1 MRARTLWH
9 VHLVCVHVVFGGG
22 VLWLL
27 RDHGYAVLAAE
38 VVIVVSFWLGL
49 RLVRST
55 FRPLEVLQAGVDLLE
70 SKDFSSRFHR
80 SGNPEM
86 DGLVRV
92 YNRMADELRGERIR
106 NEEQEHFLRQILETG
121 ATAVI
126 TLDLER
132 AIAQINGAAA
142 VLLDTTAEAAAGK
155 RLAELESRFAGTL
168 GRLPTGETVV
178 LPLHGRRRVRC
189 HHGTFFDRGFA
200 RGYFVLEELTE
211 ELRRSEKAAYEKLIR
226 MISHE
231 VNNTAGGVTS
241 LLDSCLNY
249 AEQIGDD
256 DRDDFRSAI
265 GVASTRTTRLNDF
278 VRGFADVIRLPA
290 PAREPVRIAETVE
303 SLRILLRDECA
314 ERGIRWTSEGE
325 AAAGTVHVDPSQI
338 ERALL
343 NVFRNAMDAID
354 RDGEIRVSWEARGSR
369 VALTIEDTGGG
380 IPADVVPH
388 LFSPFFTSKPAG
400 QGIGL
405 TLVQEILIGH
415 GLDFSLRDSGRGGA
429 VFRVVF

>member
-9 VHLVCVHVVFGGG
+9 VYLACFHVVFGGG

-27 RDHGYAVLAAE
+27 HENGYAVLAAE
-38 VVIVVSFWLGL
+38 VVVVVSFWLGV
-49 RLVRST
+49 RLIRST

-92 YNRMADELRGERIR
+92 YNRMADELRDERIR

-132 AIAQINGAAA
+132 GIAQINGAAA
-142 VLLDTTAEAAAGK
+142 ALLDTTEDEATGK
-155 RLAELESRFAGTL
+155 RLEELESRFAGTL
-168 GRLPTGETVV
+168 DRMPAGETAV

-200 RGYFVLEELTE
+200 REYFVLEEMTE

-249 AEQIGDD
+249 AEQIGAD

-265 GVASTRTTRLNDF
+265 GVAATRTTRLNDF
-278 VRGFADVIRLPA
+278 VRSFADVIRLPA
-290 PAREPVRIAETVE
+290 PAKEPVRIAEVVE

-314 ERGIRWTSEGE
+314 ERGITWTSQGE
-325 AAAGTVHVDPSQI
+325 AEAGTVSVDPSQI

-343 NVFRNAMDAID
+343 NVFRNAMDAIG
-354 RDGEIRVSWEARGSR
+354 RDGGIAATWEASGPRLLLS
-369 VALTIEDTGGG
+369 IEDTGGG
-380 IPADVVPH
+380 IPTDVVPH

>member
-1 MRARTLWH
+1 LRAKTLWY
-9 VHLVCVHVVFGGG
+9 VYLVCLHVVFGGG
-22 VLWLL
+22 VLFLL
-27 RDHGYAVLAAE
+27 RAHGYAVLAAE
-38 VVIVVSFWLGL
+38 VVIVVSFWLGV
-49 RLVRST
+49 RLIRAT
-55 FRPLEVLQAGVDLLE
+55 FRPLEILQAGVDLLE
-70 SKDFSSRFHR
+70 SKDFASRFHR

-92 YNRMADELRGERIR
+92 YNRMAEELREERVR

-126 TLDLER
+126 TLDLAR
-132 AIAQINGAAA
+132 GIAQINRAAA
-142 VLLDTTAEAAAGK
+142 ALLDTPVEGAAGK
-155 RLAELESRFAGTL
+155 RLEELGSRFAEAL
-168 GRLPTGETVV
+168 DRMPVGETAV
-178 LPLHGRRRVRC
+178 LPLHGRRRVRA

-200 RGYFVLEELTE
+200 REYFVLEELTE

-249 AEQIGDD
+249 ADQIGTD

-265 GVASTRTTRLNDF
+265 GVAATRTARLNDF
-278 VRGFADVIRLPA
+278 VRSFADVIRLPA
-290 PAREPVRIAETVE
+290 PAKEPVRIVE
-303 SLRILLRDECA
+303 VVNSLRILLRDECA
-314 ERGIRWTSEGE
+314 ECGITWRLEGE
-325 AAAGTVHVDPSQI
+325 ASAGTVSVDPSQI

-343 NVFRNAMDAID
+343 NVFRNAMDAIGK
-354 RDGEIRVSWEARGSR
+354 DGEIRVTGEAHGAR
-369 VALTIEDTGGG
+369 VRLSIEDTGGG

-429 VFRVVF
+429 VFRVLF